1 MMICWRSK
9 EKKRKIKD
17 LHDKRAYI
25 EVKKQ
30 LQFKNIISSISYTA
44 KSNHPCHRHH
54 QMRMMM
60 APSLSH
66 VYHPNQQGHCE
77 TFQVVVEEDKAE
89 VAESPG
95 SLEDLLLMGIPPD
108 QEIWTLM
115 SIPCTDH
122 RCEYLILV
130 DSQHLLEPCL
140 HAALL
145 QQLCCLLAE
154 ALLVGMNTLHNASYS
169 LYWLETVGSAMLNL

>member
-1 MMICWRSK
+1 
-9 EKKRKIKD
+9 
-17 LHDKRAYI
+17 
-25 EVKKQ
+25 
-30 LQFKNIISSISYTA
+30 
-44 KSNHPCHRHH
+44 
-54 QMRMMM
+54 MMM

-77 TFQVVVEEDKAE
+77 TLQVVVEEDKAE

-108 QEIWTLM
+108 QEIRTLM

-130 DSQHLLEPCL
+130 DSQHPLEPCL